1 MKNNTFLSLVV
12 MCCIG
17 FMSACNDNQTTVKS
31 GADSSREIAYN
42 DKIQNEFYGVSFGAS
57 RKELVD
63 GFKSQGFYEAS
74 NSTATEMTFY
84 LAGIKPFE
92 FGDMSWEVM
101 YVSFANKHFYSIQF
115 VKKFDT
121 MEQAISE
128 FNSIQS
134 KLSSKY
140 MMTEEPSSDPNS
152 YKSMVGRTK
161 NKQFVVLECYRN
173 DEGAKFVSLGYM
185 DKNYYVV
192 SDEL

>member
-1 MKNNTFLSLVV
+1 MSSMECHLVH
-12 MCCIG
+12 
-17 FMSACNDNQTTVKS
+17 Q
-31 GADSSREIAYN
+31 
-42 DKIQNEFYGVSFGAS
+42 

-140 MMTEEPSSDPNS
+140 MMTEEPSSDQIVI
-152 YKSMVGRTK
+152 KVWLEEQRT
-161 NKQFVVLECYRN
+161 NNL
-173 DEGAKFVSLGYM
+173 
-185 DKNYYVV
+185 
-192 SDEL
+192 